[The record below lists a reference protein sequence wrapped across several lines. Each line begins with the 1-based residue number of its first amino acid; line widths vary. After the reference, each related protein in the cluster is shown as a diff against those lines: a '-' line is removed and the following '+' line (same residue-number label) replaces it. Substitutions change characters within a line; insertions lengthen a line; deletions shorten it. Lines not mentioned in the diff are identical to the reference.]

1 MSRFDA
7 YDLALQAA
15 LALRPLFDPINRRDP
30 DLCRQMRRAA
40 SSVAMCLDE
49 GSQRTGRDRFHLYRV
64 AAGSAAEVRTAL
76 ALATTWGYI
85 AQTQAAFASALL
97 DRVVAILWR
106 VTHPK
111 R

>member
-1 MSRFDA
+1 MPRFDA

-15 LALRPLFDPINRRDP
+15 AALRPLLDAINRRDP
-30 DLCRQMRRAA
+30 DLCRQVRRAS

-76 ALATTWGYI
+76 PLATTWGFI
-85 AQTQAAFASALL
+85 TPQQAAPAHALL

-106 VTHPK
+106 LTHPN

>member
-1 MSRFDA
+1 
-7 YDLALQAA
+7 
-15 LALRPLFDPINRRDP
+15 
-30 DLCRQMRRAA
+30 
-40 SSVAMCLDE
+40 
-49 GSQRTGRDRFHLYRV
+49 V

-85 AQTQAAFASALL
+85 AQPQAASASALL

>member
-15 LALRPLFDPINRRDP
+15 LALRPLLDPINRRDP

-64 AAGSAAEVRTAL
+64 AAGSAAEVRTASTRPGVTSPRPRPPPPTRCL
-76 ALATTWGYI
+76 T
-85 AQTQAAFASALL
+85 ASSPSYGA
-97 DRVVAILWR
+97 
-106 VTHPK
+106 
-111 R
+111 